1 MPFGVLILATGAL
14 TLLFGTH
21 ESSDFWGD
29 CLKKW
34 WELVRSQH
42 RKIIRLLLKSDKANG
57 ARMHTASG
65 FAGTL
70 LTQAEGAVAEAD
82 TLPTRRGHNPSQAAH
97 PLASSPL
104 RHLLFAIRE
113 TAAADNSPEPGR
125 QYLRD
130 TFGQGYWGLRERF
143 ISLLEWIAQLGNAAG
158 MEEWHADSEAA
169 RFLLGGL
176 RNDHA

>member
-1 MPFGVLILATGAL
+1 MPLIDWEADYLRALDIESRGERRKGMYEELARGFGVT
-14 TLLFGTH
+14 
-21 ESSDFWGD
+21 D
-29 CLKKW
+29 
-34 WELVRSQH
+34 
-42 RKIIRLLLKSDKANG
+42 IRPLLKSDKANG

-70 LTQAEGAVAEAD
+70 LTQADGAVAD
-82 TLPTRRGHNPSQAAH
+82 TNTLPTRRGRNSSQAAH

-143 ISLLEWIAQLGNAAG
+143 ISLLEWLAQLGNAAG

-169 RFLLGGL
+169 RFLLGRL